1 MTRALP
7 PSRRG
12 LSVELSSPAAGR
24 AAGAGEVGGAGG
36 PARGGGLLDPAAAA
50 GLGPGVPGD
59 AESAGGAAAGGQLP
73 GVDPVVDDAGAAVQ
87 LPGGLSHGD
96 LAGTVW
102 IRDRDLAG
110 VADPLDRIDVERPAV
125 AGEVPGGIQPGDR
138 LVVAGAR
145 PEPLDKL
152 DGGGRGA
159 PGGAGVDG
167 PGGGELVGGAG
178 VPADPDPYFAAVRFG
193 QQGDVGD
200 QGAQQPLAVL
210 GGGGAGVPEGGQVGG
225 EFLQVSPAGQ
235 RR

>member
-1 MTRALP
+1 MTQVLQ
-7 PSRRG
+7 PSRQAAWVT
-12 LSVELSSPAAGR
+12 LISPSAAGN
-24 AAGAGEVGGAGG
+24 AGAGSLRGRAVRPGWADCWILLRQPASAWAFQEMQNRRGG
-36 PARGGGLLDPAAAA
+36 RGGG
-50 GLGPGVPGD
+50 GG
-59 AESAGGAAAGGQLP
+59 GGAAAGGQLP

-125 AGEVPGGIQPGDR
+125 AGEVPGGIQPGDQ

-210 GGGGAGVPEGGQVGG
+210 GGGGAGVPEGG
-225 EFLQVSPAGQ
+225 
-235 RR
+235 